1 MNSRFVCF
9 AAAFIVGS
17 LLTFQ
22 PCPAQITSGQING
35 RVVDPNGQPIVNA
48 EVTLVNQLNAGPRS
62 VNTDGE
68 GEFVFPSVQPG
79 TYDLSVILQGFKSFS
94 KRGIVVNASDELSAG
109 TLQMEIGAT
118 TQSINVLADVT
129 PVQTESGERSAL
141 IDQKQLETL
150 SDPARNFLNFV
161 RLLPGVVGTGT
172 TGQDQLGIYG
182 MDTINGQRS
191 EYSTVSIDGVN
202 ANTNANRIDL
212 VQTPLNTDAI
222 SEVKVLANNF
232 QAETGGTSG
241 AAINAVSKSGT
252 KDFHGTVYYYK
263 RHEEFNANDYFNS
276 AYWNGTE
283 QPKGINRFNTVGY
296 NIGGPVL
303 IPKTNFNRNRDKLF
317 FFFSQEIWPTVHPGD
332 GNPLRLR
339 VPTAQERQGAFST
352 PVADPQKTAQ
362 GLTCVNN
369 GDAGCFPNNTIP
381 SSRIDSNMVK
391 LLNLLPLPT
400 PGYVDPSGITNYIL
414 NLTEHNPVNQQV
426 LRVDYNISEKWR
438 AYFRGLNM
446 SVASKGNAAA
456 DTPMNYLTD
465 FPVNYINSSPNVIV
479 DLTYIA
485 NPTLV
490 NEATIG
496 YSAWSE
502 NQQFPNGQGELK
514 AVQKSAL
521 GITLPQFRPELNPRD
536 LIPALTFGGGGLSKL
551 PNIGFSG
558 SNGSRFPIDSQSTSY
573 GVTDGI
579 TKVWQDHISKA
590 GIYFHIDRFV
600 QLHTA
605 GDFAGLYNFSVST
618 QNPLDTGNTYANA
631 LLGNFLQ
638 YSESTSAPD
647 SDPFTRILEWYV
659 QDTWKVARGLTLDY
673 GLRFS
678 YDLPQTLHSGAN
690 FVPSTYDPAQTPVLY
705 HPALAGGMKVGV
717 DPRNGTQVNQ
727 VLIGAV
733 VPGSGNAF
741 DGMVTIKSSNPIQ
754 GQGLLVGPRLG
765 FAWDVYGNGKTSF
778 RGGAGIYYNSRSPS
792 PQSGMLTTNP
802 PNQENPIHP
811 FGTVSQLF
819 SSPDNS
825 VIFPSN
831 LNGAVQRNGQ
841 WPVFYNYSLGIQHS
855 VGFSS
860 VLDIA
865 YVGNLGRHL
874 GQTYD
879 RNALAPG
886 ERFMAANQDPTSA
899 GTPLSDNFLRPYTGL
914 GSIPFIEFGGGSN
927 YNSLQV
933 SFTRRFTQGFSI
945 GANYV
950 WSKSLDYTDTT
961 STSCFTNCA
970 AGTNSGLPTFAPRHA
985 YSYGLAGYDRDHSA
999 VINFLWNVPKAS
1011 SLMDNLIVRTA
1022 FDNWQLSG
1030 IISYIRGVPLG
1041 IVLDTGGV
1049 DLTGGSDGPRALITG
1064 NAVLPHGQRK
1074 VLEYFNTSAVSL
1086 PPVNTPG
1093 SNGQYSNFVGNAGKV
1108 IFRGPGTDN
1117 YNVSLFKNFIIK
1129 ERVTLQLRGEFY
1141 NLFNHPSFSSVDN
1154 TAVFTTSGQQTNGT
1168 FGEINGDNFGPRQ
1181 VQLAGRI
1188 SF

>member
-1 MNSRFVCF
+1 MNRRSVFFV
-9 AAAFIVGS
+9 VS
-17 LLTFQ
+17 LIFTSVLSLQFGL
-22 PCPAQITSGQING
+22 AQITSGQING
-35 RVVDPNGQPIVNA
+35 LVVDPNGQPIANA

-62 VNTDGE
+62 VNTDND
-68 GEFVFPSVQPG
+68 GEFAFPSVQPG
-79 TYDLSVILQGFKSFS
+79 TYDLSVTLSGFKSYS
-94 KRGIVVNASDELSAG
+94 KRGIVVNASDQISAG
-109 TLQMEIGAT
+109 TLRMEIGAT
-118 TQSINVLADVT
+118 SQSISVVADVT

-141 IDQKQLETL
+141 IDQKQLQTL

-161 RLLPGVVGTGT
+161 RLLPGVVATGT

-182 MDTINGQRS
+182 MDTVNGQRS
-191 EYSTVSIDGVN
+191 EYSTVSIDGVY

-222 SEVKVLANNF
+222 AEVKILSNNY
-232 QAETGGTSG
+232 QAEAGGTSG
-241 AAINAVSKSGT
+241 SAINAVSKSGT
-252 KDFHGTVYYYK
+252 RDFHGTGYYFK

-303 IPKTNFNRNRDKLF
+303 IPKTGFNRNRDKLF

-339 VPTAQERQGAFST
+339 VPTAQERQGIFST
-352 PVADPQKTAQ
+352 PVADPSKTAQ
-362 GLTCVNN
+362 GLPCVNS
-369 GDAGCFPNNTIP
+369 GDPGCFPNNTIP
-381 SSRIDSNMVK
+381 ANQIDPNMAK
-391 LLNLLPLPT
+391 LIAFLPLPT

-414 NLTEHNPVNQQV
+414 NLTERNPVNQQV
-426 LRVDYNISEKWR
+426 LRLDYNISEKWR

-456 DTPMNYLTD
+456 DTPMNYLTN
-465 FPVNYINSSPNVIV
+465 FPVNYINSAPNVVV

-485 NPTLV
+485 SPTLV
-490 NEATIG
+490 NEASIG

-502 NQQFPNGQGELK
+502 QQQFPNGQGELK

-536 LIPALTFGGGGLSKL
+536 LIPGVTFGGGGLSKL
-551 PNIGFSG
+551 PTIGFFG
-558 SNGSRFPIDSQSTSY
+558 GNGSRFPINSQANSY
-573 GVTDGI
+573 GVSDSL
-579 TKVWQDHISKA
+579 TKVWQDHVSKA
-590 GIYFHIDRFV
+590 GIFFHIDRFV

-605 GDFAGLYNFSVST
+605 GNFAGLYNFSVST

-659 QDTWKVARGLTLDY
+659 QDNWKVKRGLTLDY

-678 YDLPQTLHSGAN
+678 YDLPQTLHTGAN
-690 FVPSTYDPAQTPVLY
+690 FVPSTYDASQTPVLY
-705 HPALAGGMKVGV
+705 HPGLAGGTKVGV
-717 DPRNGTQVNQ
+717 DPRNGNQVNQ

-741 DGMVTIKSSNPIQ
+741 DGMVTIKSSNPVK
-754 GQGLLVGPRLG
+754 GQGFLVGPRFG

-778 RGGAGIYYNSRSPS
+778 RGGGGIYYNSRTPN
-792 PQSGMLTTNP
+792 PQAGMLTTNP

-841 WPVFYNYSLGIQHS
+841 WPVFYNYSLGVQRSI
-855 VGFSS
+855 GFST
-860 VLDIA
+860 VFDIA

-874 GQTYD
+874 GQSYD

-886 ERFMAANQDPTSA
+886 TRFMAANQDPTSP

-914 GSIPFIEFGGGSN
+914 GTIPFIEFGGGSN
-927 YNSLQV
+927 YNSLQI

-945 GANYV
+945 GGNYV
-950 WSKSLDYTDTT
+950 WSKALDYTDVT
-961 STSCFTNCA
+961 STSCFTNCSS
-970 AGTNSGLPTFAPRHA
+970 GTATGLPTYAPRHA
-985 YSYGLAGYDRDHSA
+985 YAYGLAGYDRDHSA
-999 VINFLWNVPKAS
+999 VINFLWDVPKAS
-1011 SLMDNLIVRTA
+1011 KLMDNVVVRGL

-1030 IISYIRGVPLG
+1030 IISYVRGIPLG
-1041 IVLDTGGV
+1041 IILDTGGV

-1064 NAVLPHGQRK
+1064 NPVLPHGQRK
-1074 VLEYFNTSAVSL
+1074 VLQYFNTSAVSL
-1086 PPVNTPG
+1086 PPINTPG

-1117 YNVSLFKNFIIK
+1117 YNASLFKNIIIK

-1168 FGEINGDNFGPRQ
+1168 FGEINGDYFGPRQ

>member
-1 MNSRFVCF
+1 MNSRFS
-9 AAAFIVGS
+9 FIATASILGL
-17 LLTFQ
+17 LLTIQ

-35 RVVDPNGQPIVNA
+35 SVVDPSGQPIANA
-48 EVTLVNQLNAGPRS
+48 EVTLVNQLIAGPRS

-79 TYDLSVILQGFKSFS
+79 TYDLSVVLQGFKSFS
-94 KRGIVVNASDELSAG
+94 KRGIVVNASDQLSAG
-109 TLQMEIGAT
+109 KLQMEIGAT
-118 TQSINVLADVT
+118 TQSVNVVADVT
-129 PVQTESGERSAL
+129 PVQTESGERSAV
-141 IDQKQLETL
+141 IDQKQLETQ

-161 RLLPGVVGTGT
+161 RLLPGVVNTGT

-232 QAETGGTSG
+232 QADTGGTSG
-241 AAINAVSKSGT
+241 AAINAVTKSGT
-252 KDFHGTVYYYK
+252 KDFHGTAYYYK
-263 RHEEFNANDYFNS
+263 RHEQFNANDYFNS

-296 NIGGPVL
+296 NVGGPIL

-339 VPTAQERQGAFST
+339 VPTAQERQGIFST
-352 PVADPQKTAQ
+352 PVADPQKTAL
-362 GLTCVNN
+362 GLTCVAS
-369 GDAGCFPNNTIP
+369 GDPGCFPNNTIP
-381 SSRIDSNMVK
+381 SGQLDPNMVK
-391 LLNLLPLPT
+391 LLSLLPLPT

-456 DTPMNYLTD
+456 DTPMNYLTN

-502 NQQFPNGQGELK
+502 NQQFPNGRSELK

-521 GITLPQFRPELNPRD
+521 GITLPQFRPELNSLD

-558 SNGSRFPIDSQSTSY
+558 GNGSRFPINSQATSY
-573 GVTDGI
+573 GLTDAL
-579 TKVWQDHISKA
+579 TKVWKDHITKA
-590 GIYFHIDRFV
+590 GFNFHVDRFV
-600 QLHTA
+600 QQHTA
-605 GDFAGLYNFSVST
+605 GNFAGLYNFSVST

-647 SDPFTRILEWYV
+647 SDPFTKILEWYG
-659 QDTWKVARGLTLDY
+659 QDTWKVTKNVTLDY

-690 FVPSTYDPAQTPVLY
+690 FVPSAYDAAQAPVLY
-705 HPALAGGMKVGV
+705 HPSSSGGTKVGV
-717 DPRNGTQVNQ
+717 DPRNGNQVNQ

-733 VPGSGNAF
+733 VPGSGNPF
-741 DGMVTIKSSNPIQ
+741 DGMVTIKNSNPIQ
-754 GQGLLVGPRLG
+754 GQGLLVGPRFG
-765 FAWDVYGNGKTSF
+765 FAWDVNGDGKTSV
-778 RGGAGIYYNSRSPS
+778 RGGGGIYYNSRSPS
-792 PQSGMLTTNP
+792 PQSGVLTTNP

-819 SSPDNS
+819 SSADNS
-825 VIFPSN
+825 VVFPSN

-841 WPVFYNYSLGIQHS
+841 WPVFYNYSLGAQRSI
-855 VGFSS
+855 GFSG

-874 GQTYD
+874 GQSYD

-886 ERFMAANQDPTSA
+886 DRFRAANQDPTSP
-899 GTPLSDNFLRPYTGL
+899 GTPLSDNFLRPYVGL
-914 GSIPFIEFGGGSN
+914 GSIPFVEFGGGSN
-927 YNSLQV
+927 YNSLQI
-933 SFTRRFTQGFSI
+933 SFNRRFTRGFSV

-950 WSKSLDYTDTT
+950 WSKALDYTDTT
-961 STSCFTNCA
+961 STTCFTNCS
-970 AGTNSGLPTFAPRHA
+970 AGTNAGLPSFAPRHA

-999 VINFLWNVPKAS
+999 VVNFLWNIPKAS
-1011 SLMDNLIVRTA
+1011 SLVDNLIVRTA
-1022 FDNWQLSG
+1022 LDNWQLSG
-1030 IISYIRGVPLG
+1030 IASFVRGVPLG

-1064 NAVLPHGQRK
+1064 NPVLPHGQRK
-1074 VLEYFNTSAVSL
+1074 VLQYFNTGAVSL
-1086 PPVNTPG
+1086 PAVNTPG

-1108 IFRGPGTDN
+1108 VFRGPGTDN
-1117 YNVSLFKNFIIK
+1117 YNASLFKNFIIK

-1154 TAVFTTSGQQTNGT
+1154 TAVFTTGGQQTNGT
-1168 FGEINGDNFGPRQ
+1168 FGEVNGDAFGPRQ

-1188 SF
+1188 TF